1 MISVSALSILVWGAC
16 VLAAATPIILLLLFI
31 IDYKTKEIW

>member
-1 MISVSALSILVWGAC
+1 MISVTALSILVWGASL
-16 VLAAATPIILLLLFI
+16 LAALTPVILLTLFI

>member
-1 MISVSALSILVWGAC
+1 MISVTALSILVWGAS
-16 VLAAATPIILLLLFI
+16 LWAALTPIILLTLFI